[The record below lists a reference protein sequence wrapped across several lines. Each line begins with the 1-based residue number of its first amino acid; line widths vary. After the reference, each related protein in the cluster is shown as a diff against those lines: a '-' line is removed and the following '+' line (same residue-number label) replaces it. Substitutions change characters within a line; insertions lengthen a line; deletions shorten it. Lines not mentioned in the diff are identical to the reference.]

1 MARKAKTTPVSM
13 TVADVKRE
21 LQAMRETGII
31 DERKHAAA
39 LRYVAM
45 NEAEVAEMCEYSPV
59 SDVADS
65 VIEVAGSCA
74 LSKCE

>member
-1 MARKAKTTPVSM
+1 MSARHDHIDA
-13 TVADVKRE
+13 VKRE
-21 LQAMRETGII
+21 LQTMQEAGII
-31 DERKHAAA
+31 DKRKHAAA

-45 NEAEVAEMCEYSPV
+45 NEAEVAEMCEYSSI

-74 LSKCE
+74 SGRCE

>member
-1 MARKAKTTPVSM
+1 MSARHVNIDA
-13 TVADVKRE
+13 VKRE

-39 LRYVAM
+39 LRYVVM
-45 NEAEVAEMCEYSPV
+45 NEAEVAEMCEHSSV
-59 SDVADS
+59 SDVVDS

-74 LSKCE
+74 SGRCE